1 MDPVNLTF
9 FNAPVLRL
17 AKKMLGQL
25 LIHELADRTLVGRI
39 VETEA
44 YRGPDDEAAH
54 SFQNR
59 RTKRT
64 EIMYDKPGLAYTYQ
78 MHTHTLLNIVAGPI
92 DKPHAVLIRAVEPI
106 YGLEE
111 MYRFRGGHIKHKTE
125 LTNGPG
131 KLTQAFQIKMKYYGH
146 PMTNAPLYIAE
157 GRPSEKIESSP
168 RVGVR
173 NTGEAA
179 NYQWRYYEKGNPYV
193 SRFR

>member
-1 MDPVNLTF
+1 MDPVEQSF
-9 FNAPVLRL
+9 FNAPVLDL
-17 AKKMLGQL
+17 ANQLLGQL
-25 LIHELADRTLVGRI
+25 LIHELPTGVLAGRI

-64 EIMYDKPGLAYTYQ
+64 EIMYHKSGVAYTYQ

-92 DKPHAVLIRAVEPI
+92 NVPHAVLIRAVEPI
-106 YGLEE
+106 YGRED
-111 MYRFRGGHIKHKTE
+111 MFIYRGEHINREIE

-131 KLTQAFQIKMKYYGH
+131 KLTKAFQINMEYYGH
-146 PMTNAPLYIAE
+146 PMTNAPLYIAK
-157 GRPSEKIESSP
+157 GKPAHKIETSP

-173 NTGEAA
+173 NSGEAA
-179 NYQWRYYEKGNPYV
+179 NYLWRFYEKNNPFV
-193 SRFR
+193 SKFR

>member
-1 MDPVNLTF
+1 MDPVEQSF
-9 FNAPVLRL
+9 FNTPVLDL
-17 AKKMLGQL
+17 ANQLLGQL
-25 LIHELADRTLVGRI
+25 LIHELPTGILAGRI

-44 YRGPDDEAAH
+44 YRGPDDKAAH
-54 SFQNR
+54 SSQNR

-92 DKPHAVLIRAVEPI
+92 DVPHAVLIRAVQPI

-131 KLTQAFQIKMKYYGH
+131 KLTQEI
-146 PMTNAPLYIAE
+146 
-157 GRPSEKIESSP
+157 
-168 RVGVR
+168 
-173 NTGEAA
+173 
-179 NYQWRYYEKGNPYV
+179 
-193 SRFR
+193 